1 MADGPSGDQGNSGQG
16 GAGGDGGQGG
26 DEGKQGFQPVT
37 YKTQEELD
45 AAFAE
50 RASRAAENAKKEAL
64 KGLPEGVKLSDLV
77 DLHNQRVEEE
87 NKKKDP
93 ATKEREAREKAER
106 ELAKYRSKEVRAQL
120 ASQVAKGLKVG
131 DTPIPA
137 ALLAGDTEDEL
148 KAHGAALIEFFNSV
162 TGPRPPR
169 HNPDQGR
176 NGDDNAPS
184 EDPIRSF
191 MATGQF
197 A

>member
-1 MADGPSGDQGNSGQG
+1 MSEDQGGNQG
-16 GAGGDGGQGG
+16 PDLGSGGDGGNGG
-26 DEGKQGFQPVT
+26 DGKQGFQPVT
-37 YKTQEELD
+37 YKSQEELD

-50 RASRAAENAKKEAL
+50 RANRAAENARREAL
-64 KGLPEGVKLSDLV
+64 KGLPEGVKLTDLV

-106 ELAKYRSKEVRAQL
+106 ELAAYKNKEVRAGL
-120 ASQVAKGLKVG
+120 ATQVAKDLKIG

-137 ALLAGDTEDEL
+137 SLLAGDTEDEL
-148 KAHGAALIEFFNSV
+148 KAHGAALIEFFESV

-169 HNPDQGR
+169 HNPHQGR
-176 NGDDNAPS
+176 NGDDSGPK
-184 EDPIRSF
+184 EDPIRAY